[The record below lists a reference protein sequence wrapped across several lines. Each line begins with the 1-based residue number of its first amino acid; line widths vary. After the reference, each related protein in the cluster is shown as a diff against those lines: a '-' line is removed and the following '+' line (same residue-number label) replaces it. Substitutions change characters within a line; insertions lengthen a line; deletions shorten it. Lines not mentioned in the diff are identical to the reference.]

1 VLEKESFLE
10 RLKQQTGANPGK
22 GLNNVSG
29 LAFSGSYYFVKV
41 VCLVNKPKEMIA
53 ELSNANELL
62 DSLSSLSWMS
72 GLQKCESRV
81 ETVRRR

>member
-1 VLEKESFLE
+1 
-10 RLKQQTGANPGK
+10 
-22 GLNNVSG
+22 
-29 LAFSGSYYFVKV
+29 
-41 VCLVNKPKEMIA
+41 VNKPKEMIA